1 MNILYVTGEAAPFC
15 KTGGLADVSGSL
27 PVALAAR
34 GQHVAVILP
43 LYDTISRQWRHQMTF
58 RRYIY
63 VDLAWRHEY
72 CGLFSLKHRGVTW
85 YFVDNEHYFA
95 RGRLYGERDDG
106 ERFGFFSRAVME
118 LLPLLDEM
126 PDVIHCNDWQTALV
140 PVYRQD
146 LAGRWDA
153 LSGIR
158 TVFTIHNIE
167 YQGKFG
173 PETVDDLFG
182 LHRGWYEGGTL
193 QMDGCLNLMK
203 GAMLCADAVTTVSPT
218 YARQLHLSAY
228 AEGMESVV
236 QRCGEKFSGI
246 VNGIDFSVFD
256 PATDPALPAHYSVK
270 NSRGKASC
278 KKALQEELGLQVQS
292 DVPLISVVSRL
303 VGHKGIDLICESLD
317 TIMQTGCQLVVL
329 GSGDG
334 QYEDFFRYA
343 ENRYKGRLCAYIG
356 YNEALAHRIYAGSDL
371 FLMPSRSEP
380 CGLSQMIAMRYGAVP
395 IVRQTGGLA
404 DTVRSCQAGQ
414 EDGNGFVFADYSAF
428 DMQYVISQAV
438 DLYRSDLHG
447 FRRVQ
452 KRGMTDDFSWNVS
465 AGAYERLY
473 ENITENTRRTK

>member
-1 MNILYVTGEAAPFC
+1 M
-15 KTGGLADVSGSL
+15 
-27 PVALAAR
+27 
-34 GQHVAVILP
+34 
-43 LYDTISRQWRHQMTF
+43 
-58 RRYIY
+58 
-63 VDLAWRHEY
+63 
-72 CGLFSLKHRGVTW
+72 
-85 YFVDNEHYFA
+85 DNEHYFA
-95 RGRLYGERDDG
+95 RGRLYGEGDDG
-106 ERFGFFSRAVME
+106 ERFGFFSRAVLD

-126 PDVIHCNDWQTALV
+126 PQVIHCNDWQTALV

-146 LAGRWDA
+146 LTGRWDA
-153 LSGIR
+153 LRGIR

-173 PETVDDLFG
+173 ANTVSDLFG
-182 LHRGWYEGGTL
+182 LDRGWYDGGTL
-193 QMDGCLNLMK
+193 EMDGCVNLMK

-218 YARQLHLSAY
+218 YARQLHQSAY

-236 QRCGEKFSGI
+236 QRCGEKFTGI
-246 VNGIDFSVFD
+246 VNGIDTAVFD
-256 PATDPALPAHYSVK
+256 PATDPELTAHFSAQRL
-270 NSRGKASC
+270 RGKADC
-278 KKALQEELGLQVQS
+278 KKALQKELGLQVQS
-292 DVPLISVVSRL
+292 DVPLLSVVSRL

-317 TIMQTGCQLVVL
+317 VVMQTGCQLVIL

-343 ENRYKGRLCAYIG
+343 ENRYKGCLCAYIG

-404 DTVRSCQAGQ
+404 DTVRSCQLGQ

-438 DLYRSDLHG
+438 NLYRTDIHR
-447 FRRVQ
+447 FRQVQ
-452 KRGMTDDFSWNVS
+452 KRGMTDDFSWDAS
-465 AGAYERLY
+465 AGAYESLY
-473 ENITENTRRTK
+473 QHITGQTRSTK

>member
-1 MNILYVTGEAAPFC
+1 MNTAGCFLWTIRASPGILWIT
-15 KTGGLADVSGSL
+15 S
-27 PVALAAR
+27 
-34 GQHVAVILP
+34 I
-43 LYDTISRQWRHQMTF
+43 
-58 RRYIY
+58 
-63 VDLAWRHEY
+63 
-72 CGLFSLKHRGVTW
+72 
-85 YFVDNEHYFA
+85 FA
-95 RGRLYGERDDG
+95 RGRLYGEGDDG
-106 ERFGFFSRAVME
+106 ERFGFFSRAVMD
-118 LLPLLDEM
+118 LLPLLDRV

-140 PVYRQD
+140 PIYRQD

-153 LSGIR
+153 LRSIR
-158 TVFTIHNIE
+158 TVFTIHNVE

-173 PETVDDLFG
+173 PETVEDLFG
-182 LHRGWYEGGTL
+182 LDRGWYEDGTL
-193 QMDGCLNLMK
+193 QMDGCVNLMK

-218 YARQLHLSAY
+218 YARQLHQSAY

-236 QRCGEKFSGI
+236 QRCGEKFTGI
-246 VNGIDFSVFD
+246 VNGIDTAVFD
-256 PATDPALPAHYSVK
+256 PATDPELTAHFSAQRL
-270 NSRGKASC
+270 RGKADC
-278 KKALQEELGLQVQS
+278 KKALQKELGLQVQS
-292 DVPLISVVSRL
+292 DVPLLSVVSRL

-317 TIMQTGCQLVVL
+317 VVMQTGCQLVIL

-404 DTVRSCQAGQ
+404 DTVRSCQLGQ

-438 DLYRSDLHG
+438 NLYRTDIHR
-447 FRRVQ
+447 FRQVQ
-452 KRGMTDDFSWNVS
+452 KRGMTDDFSWDAS
-465 AGAYERLY
+465 AGAYESLY
-473 ENITENTRRTK
+473 QHITGQTRSTK